1 MLPGYQNPRKFWNSR
16 LFCPCA
22 MYVLCAC
29 LAHVY
34 DAACMCLFLL
44 RVLKYVRER
53 EHVPLCHPP
62 FQSRTSAADVLRCAR
77 KLYVH
82 ISFQHVLYAFASVRE
97 RMRVPLFHPPLQRG
111 TSKVE
116 RVCSCCALRLCMH
129 TPLHTIFCLSLG
141 GGMEGRWR
149 DCCMDI
155 PYNNYAPA
163 PRPSHPLT
171 SGGQNG

>member
-1 MLPGYQNPRKFWNSR
+1 
-16 LFCPCA
+16 

-116 RVCSCCALRLCMH
+116 SVFVRVARCGSVCTRRSILYSACLWAGGWKGDGVIVAWTSH
-129 TPLHTIFCLSLG
+129 TTIIQQSYNN
-141 GGMEGRWR
+141 
-149 DCCMDI
+149 
-155 PYNNYAPA
+155 PYNNPYNNSFFLDEE
-163 PRPSHPLT
+163 RHLSRGET
-171 SGGQNG
+171 NI